1 MTDTRQGSAEHEQRR
16 HDRVP
21 VNQEFAPIADYIS
34 EYVTDLSRGG
44 VFIRT
49 DNPLPVGTTVNLNF
63 SVIVE
68 DVRTIEGEGEVVRVE
83 QSSEEQG
90 MGIAFNRLTASSQ
103 QVIDEICELHD
114 AGEWL

>member
-83 QSSEEQG
+83 QSSKEQG

>member
-1 MTDTRQGSAEHEQRR
+1 MSDTRQGSAQHEQRR

-68 DVRTIEGEGEVVRVE
+68 DVRTIEGEGEVVRVD
-83 QSSEEQG
+83 QSAEGRG
-90 MGIAFNRLTASSQ
+90 MGIAFNKLTAASQ
-103 QVIDEICELHD
+103 KVVDEVCNLYD